1 MLGRMSTLRPTLR
14 VAAAAYP
21 VRFLASWDEYA
32 AGLTRWVEDAARQ
45 GAELLVFPEYAP
57 LELVS
62 LLPAELHHD
71 ITGMRPA
78 LQALLPGFLALH
90 ERLAREHGVTIVAGS
105 FPVAHGGG
113 ENGGGYVNRA
123 HVFGPQGPLGH
134 QDKLLMTRFEAEEWF
149 IDPGAGVRVF
159 EAGGICFGVV
169 ICYDS
174 EFPHLSRAQAELG
187 AELLVVPSF
196 TASRAGF
203 TRVKVGSMAR
213 ALENQCY
220 ALHAP
225 LLADAP
231 WSYAIEDAAGQAGIY
246 APSDDGLPEDGVVM
260 QADWNAPG
268 WLVCDLD
275 FTLTRRVR
283 QAGHVLNWRD
293 REAGLSRVQA
303 QGQAQSQV
311 QNRAQEQP

>member
-1 MLGRMSTLRPTLR
+1 MLGGMSTLR

-21 VRFLASWDEYA
+21 VSFLTSWDEYA
-32 AGLTRWVEDAARQ
+32 AKLSRWVGDAAAQ

-71 ITGMRPA
+71 IIGMRPA
-78 LQALLPGFLALH
+78 LQALLPDFLALH
-90 ERLAREHGVTIVAGS
+90 ERLAREHGLTIVAGS
-105 FPVAHGGG
+105 VPQAQGA
-113 ENGGGYVNRA
+113 GYVNRA

-134 QDKLLMTRFEAEEWF
+134 QDKLLMTRFEAEEWH
-149 IDPGAGVRVF
+149 IDPGAGVKVF
-159 EAGGICFGVV
+159 EANGVKFGIA

-174 EFPHLSRAQAELG
+174 EFPHLAQAQAERG

-196 TASRAGF
+196 TSSRAGF
-203 TRVKVGSMAR
+203 TRVRVGSMAR

-231 WSYAIEDAAGQAGIY
+231 WSYAIEDAVGEAGLY
-246 APSDDGLPEDGVVM
+246 APADLGLPEDGVV
-260 QADWNAPG
+260 ARGDWNAPG
-268 WLVCDLD
+268 WLVHSLDLD
-275 FTLTRRVR
+275 LTRRVR
-283 QAGHVLNWRD
+283 EDGQVLNWRD
-293 REAGLSRVQA
+293 RAAGLERVTG
-303 QGQAQSQV
+303 GQA
-311 QNRAQEQP
+311 

>member
-1 MLGRMSTLRPTLR
+1 MLGLMPAQRSTLR

-21 VRFLASWDEYA
+21 VRFLSSWDDYA

-62 LLPAELHHD
+62 LLPEELHHD
-71 ITGMRPA
+71 ILGMRPA

-90 ERLAREHGVTIVAGS
+90 ERLAREHAVTLVAGS
-105 FPVAHGGG
+105 FAVAQG
-113 ENGGGYVNRA
+113 EGYVNRA
-123 HVFGPQGPLGH
+123 YVFGPQGPQGH

-149 IDPGAGVRVF
+149 IDPGAGVQVF
-159 EAGGICFGVV
+159 AAGDISFGVA

-174 EFPHLSRAQAELG
+174 EFPHLARAQAELG

-231 WSYAIEDAAGQAGIY
+231 WSYALEDAVGQAGLY
-246 APSDDGLPEDGVVM
+246 APADIGLPEDGVVA
-260 QADWNAPG
+260 QGEWNAPG
-268 WLVCDLD
+268 WLVRDLD
-275 FTLTRRVR
+275 FGLTRRVR
-283 QAGHVLNWRD
+283 EDGHVLNWRD
-293 REAGLSRVQA
+293 REAGQSRVQ
-303 QGQAQSQV
+303 GQQTQV
-311 QNRAQEQP
+311 HP

>member
-1 MLGRMSTLRPTLR
+1 MSTLR

-21 VRFLASWDEYA
+21 VSFLTSWDEYA
-32 AGLTRWVEDAARQ
+32 AKLSRWVGDAAAQ

-71 ITGMRPA
+71 IIGMRPA
-78 LQALLPGFLALH
+78 LQALLPDFLALH
-90 ERLAREHGVTIVAGS
+90 ERLAREHGLTIVAGS
-105 FPVAHGGG
+105 LPQAQGA
-113 ENGGGYVNRA
+113 GYVNRA

-134 QDKLLMTRFEAEEWF
+134 QDKLLMTRFEAEEWH
-149 IDPGAGVRVF
+149 IDPGAGVKVF
-159 EAGGICFGVV
+159 EANGVKFGIA

-174 EFPHLSRAQAELG
+174 EFPHLAQAQAGQG

-196 TASRAGF
+196 TSSRAGF
-203 TRVKVGSMAR
+203 TRVRVGSMAR

-231 WSYAIEDAAGQAGIY
+231 WSYAIEDAVGEAGLY
-246 APSDDGLPEDGVVM
+246 APADLGLPEDGVV
-260 QADWNAPG
+260 ARGEWNAPG
-268 WLVCDLD
+268 WLVHSLD

-283 QAGHVLNWRD
+283 EDGHVLNWRD
-293 REAGLSRVQA
+293 RVAALERVT
-303 QGQAQSQV
+303 GK
-311 QNRAQEQP
+311 RA